1 MHIKNPAMKE
11 QMQNEAVRKQAKA
24 QKYFE
29 TWSRTDVGE
38 GLLDIYAKDKAR
50 ALRTAWQLNNVER
63 HLRTMKEDTIKS
75 NFGTV
80 PENVLKIVR
89 IGAANSNRANLVT
102 EVPLETTDD
111 AIFYLKYTFGAAL
124 RGASVGDHVMESI
137 AAYSPGEQYPPTTIG
152 TGNGANLTFAFT
164 GLVFPSRPY
173 SYQVLVNGKGVGTDD
188 GVSSFSGKTIDTAAS
203 TLSYAAGTGTVV
215 FTAGNAPAL
224 GAVVAVIYSFDSE
237 VTGNY
242 PLIQQVSIEIEK
254 RRFHAQPVP
263 LGYNF
268 SGMTELL
275 LGTTGFGDANE
286 ILLQGVGLTHAK
298 MKDYRAIGYLRS
310 IALNNS
316 VSTFDTDFALAGE
329 ISDVSHTQKLKKHIR
344 KVEVDVQN
352 ATGRGELNRACVGG
366 EAAAYLERVEN
377 FVEDN
382 TQPRVGGTYLFGKIG
397 NLEIYKVVQD
407 ASAINLIAPNEIL
420 LGYQSAV
427 EGDTSVI
434 YGVLAEMSDSLRY
447 PQHQTVGQISAVESS
462 IVFESRFQRLVQLSS
477 LVF

>member
-1 MHIKNPAMKE
+1 MKE

-173 SYQVLVNGKGVGTDD
+173 SYQVLVNGKAVGTDD
-188 GVSSFSGKTIDTAAS
+188 GISSFSGTTVDTAAS

-298 MKDYRAIGYLRS
+298 MKDYRAIGYLKS
-310 IALNNS
+310 VALGNAQT
-316 VSTFDTDFALAGE
+316 VFDADFAANGE
-329 ISDVSHTQKLKKHIR
+329 ISDLSQTQKITKHWN
-344 KVEVDVQN
+344 KVESDVQN
-352 ATGRGELNRACVGG
+352 VVGRGELNRILVGG
-366 EAAAYLERVEN
+366 DAGAYIQNRLSD
-377 FVEDN
+377 FVED
-382 TQPRVGGTYLFGKIG
+382 TSQPRTGGTYLLGRVG
-397 NLEIYKVVQD
+397 SREIYKVVQD
-407 ASAINLIAPNEIL
+407 ASSINLVAPNEIL
-420 LGYQSAV
+420 MTYHNPLV
-427 EGDTSVI
+427 EGDSAVT

-447 PQHQTVGQISAVESS
+447 PTHETRGQVTS
-462 IVFESRFQRLVQLSS
+462 IEDAILYESRFMRLMSVANLS
-477 LVF
+477 F